1 MNIIVICA
9 LAVAVTVI
17 ITLMKELKPEFCVII
32 SVAFGAIVLSVLAGP
47 IKKVVDLLFSV
58 AEMTGISNDLLEP
71 MIKIAGISLIAEFAS
86 SICMDAGH
94 AAIAGRVETTAK
106 ITILALSAPIILD
119 ILNKLTSVI
128 R

>member
-94 AAIAGRVETTAK
+94 TAIAGRVETTAK

>member
-58 AEMTGISNDLLEP
+58 AEMTGISHDLLEP

-94 AAIAGRVETTAK
+94 TTIAGRVETTAK